1 MPSAAVLEQKKAIV
15 EALAEQMKC
24 AASGV
29 LVNYQGISVE
39 DDTKL
44 RSELRKAGV
53 EYKVI
58 KNTLISKASDIA
70 GLEGLKDCLNGMTAI
85 AISKD
90 DHVAAAKALCEYA
103 KTHNNFVI
111 KAGFIDGKVVGAE
124 EIKTLAELPSKEV
137 LVATVLGTLNA
148 PITGLATV
156 LNGTIRGLAIALQA
170 IADQKGA

>member
-15 EALAEQMKC
+15 EALAEEMKG
-24 AASGV
+24 AASVV
-29 LVNYQGISVE
+29 LVNYQGITVE

-58 KNTLISKASDIA
+58 KNTLISRASKIA
-70 GLEGLKDCLNGMTAI
+70 GLEGLNDVLNGMTAI
-85 AISKD
+85 AICKD
-90 DHVAAAKALCEYA
+90 DQIAPARVLGKYA
-103 KTHNNFVI
+103 KGHDNFVL
-111 KAGFIDGKVVGAE
+111 KAGFIDGKLVDAE
-124 EIKTLAELPSKEV
+124 ELKKLSELPSKEI

-148 PITGLATV
+148 PITSLAV
-156 LNGTIRGLAIALQA
+156 AIKA

>member
-15 EALAEQMKC
+15 ESLAEEMKV

-44 RSELRKAGV
+44 RSELRKVGV

-70 GLEGLKDCLNGMTAI
+70 GLEGLKDVLNGMTAI

-90 DHVAAAKALCEYA
+90 DHVAAAKVLCEYA
-103 KTHNNFVI
+103 KKHENFVV
-111 KAGFIDGKVVGAE
+111 KAGFIDGKVVGPE

-156 LNGTIRGLAIALQA
+156 LNGTIRSLAIALQA

>member
-15 EALAEQMKC
+15 EALAEEMKG

-70 GLEGLKDCLNGMTAI
+70 GLEGLKDVLNGMTAI

-103 KTHNNFVI
+103 KKHDNFVI
-111 KAGFIDGKVVGAE
+111 KAGFIDGKVVGPE

-156 LNGTIRGLAIALQA
+156 LNGTIRGLATALQA